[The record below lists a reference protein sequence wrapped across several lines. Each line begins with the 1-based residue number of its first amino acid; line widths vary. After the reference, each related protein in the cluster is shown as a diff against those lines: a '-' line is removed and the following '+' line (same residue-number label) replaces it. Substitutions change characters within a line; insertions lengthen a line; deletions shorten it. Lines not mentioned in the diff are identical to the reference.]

1 LGKINFQFSVLNFQ
15 LATTTFKVMI
25 DTKAFDKLI
34 ADRRS
39 VYPKQYNG
47 VPVDDSIVTQM
58 LENANWA
65 PTHGLT
71 EPWRFVV
78 FTGEALGRLANFFQ
92 AVYKETTPSENFD
105 EGKYQK
111 QRESILQSS
120 HVVAII
126 MKRQETGKIPEI
138 EEVCAVACAVQ
149 NIWLTA
155 TVYGVGCYWST
166 GGPTFKPQGKAYFGL
181 GEQDKLL
188 GFMYIG
194 NYDGDLPVGRRKPIE
209 QKSEW
214 NR

>member
-1 LGKINFQFSVLNFQ
+1 
-15 LATTTFKVMI
+15 MI
-25 DTKAFDKLI
+25 DRKAFDKLI

-39 VYPKQYNG
+39 VYPKQYNN
-47 VPVDDSIVTQM
+47 VPVDDGIVDQM

-78 FTGEALGRLANFFQ
+78 FTGDALRRLADFFQ
-92 AVYKETTPSENFD
+92 QVYKENTPSENFD

-149 NIWLTA
+149 NMWLTA
-155 TVYGVGCYWST
+155 TAYGVGCYWST
-166 GGPTFKPQGKAYFGL
+166 GGPTFKPQGKVYFGL

-194 NYDGDLPVGRRKPIE
+194 NFDGGLMAGKRKPIVDKIKWE
-209 QKSEW
+209 K
-214 NR
+214 

>member
-1 LGKINFQFSVLNFQ
+1 MMDTIALN
-15 LATTTFKVMI
+15 
-25 DTKAFDKLI
+25 KLI

-47 VPVDDSIVTQM
+47 VPVDDDIVNQM

-65 PTHGLT
+65 PSHGLT

-78 FTGEALGRLANFFQ
+78 FTGEALGRLADFFQ
-92 AVYKETTPSENFD
+92 QVYKETTPSENFD

-111 QRESILQSS
+111 QRESILKSS
-120 HVVAII
+120 HVLAII

-138 EEVCAVACAVQ
+138 EEVCAVASAVQ
-149 NIWLTA
+149 NMWLTA
-155 TVYGVGCYWST
+155 SAYGVGCYWST
-166 GGPTFKPQGKAYFGL
+166 GGPTFKLQGKAYFGL

-194 NYDGDLPVGRRKPIE
+194 NYDGELPAGRRKPIVDKLKWE
-209 QKSEW
+209 
-214 NR
+214 R